1 MILDHS
7 PFLDSKI
14 STLPEHVVYYND
26 DPYGPQRDA
35 MSLRQFRPI
44 GINRTSQTALLQM
57 CPNKSSE
64 TTGIQWLVL
73 LQSLKIKRALSE
85 LLIS

>member
-1 MILDHS
+1 
-7 PFLDSKI
+7 
-14 STLPEHVVYYND
+14 
-26 DPYGPQRDA
+26 

-57 CPNKSSE
+57 RPNKSSE

>member
-1 MILDHS
+1 MSLHYQDT
-7 PFLDSKI
+7 P
-14 STLPEHVVYYND
+14 Y
-26 DPYGPQRDA
+26 DPYGPQGDA
-35 MSLRQFRPI
+35 VSQRQFRPI
-44 GINRTSQTALLQM
+44 GINRTSQIALLQM
-57 CPNKSSE
+57 RPNKSSE